1 MPMTN
6 TARYKAAMPCPWGE
20 IQSAQTVTPGID
32 FVQTAG
38 HGGYRLSREVYN
50 QMPQHLREYSFT
62 KDQWFEEDCSWCAVV
77 LAFPQHFTPAFIE
90 AARQTEQRNYKP

>member
-1 MPMTN
+1 MTN
-6 TARYKAAMPCPWGE
+6 TAFYKPAMPCPWGE
-20 IQSAQTVTPGID
+20 IQSAQNVAPGID

-77 LAFPQHFTPAFIE
+77 LAFPQHFNPTFIE